1 MSSELPN
8 RFILNSDYMSLA
20 QASNYETNI
29 VLPTGRATNYVGLID
44 KDIPLPTVKG
54 AMARY
59 LVSYGTSVYNMD
71 TGQDETRVVALPT
84 TGVFWIYSQTG
95 TPSWQVFLSRKDAN
109 TLNVY
114 AIVRTSGASDTYPS
128 ITFKLNVSYMYPPNL

>member
-29 VLPTGRATNYVGLID
+29 VLPAGRATSYADFID
-44 KDIPLPTVKG
+44 KDISLPTVKG

-59 LVSYGTSVYNMD
+59 LVSYETTVYNMD
-71 TGQDETRVVALPT
+71 TSQTETRTVTIPT
-84 TGVFWIYSQTG
+84 TGVFWIYSQSG
-95 TPSWQVFLSRKDAN
+95 TPSWQVFLSRKNAS

-114 AIVRTSGASDTYPS
+114 AIVRTSGASDNYPS

>member
-29 VLPTGRATNYVGLID
+29 VLPAGRATSYAGFID
-44 KDIPLPTVKG
+44 KDISLPTVKG

-59 LVSYGTSVYNMD
+59 LVSYETTVYNMN
-71 TGQDETRVVALPT
+71 TKVKYPESYTLYT
-84 TGVFWIYSQTG
+84 FLNLSKF
-95 TPSWQVFLSRKDAN
+95 SW
-109 TLNVY
+109 
-114 AIVRTSGASDTYPS
+114 
-128 ITFKLNVSYMYPPNL
+128 

>member
-20 QASNYETNI
+20 QASNYEANI
-29 VLPTGRATNYVGLID
+29 VLPTGQATSYVGLID

-59 LVSYGTSVYNMD
+59 LVSYETTVYNMD
-71 TGQDETRVVALPT
+71 TGQTETRTVTIPT
-84 TGVFWIYSQTG
+84 TGVFWIYSLAG

-114 AIVRTSGASDTYPS
+114 AIVRTSTASGTYPS
-128 ITFKLNVSYMYPPNL
+128 VTFKLNVSYMYPPNL